1 MSVEINTIDDWGTLL
16 SEAENGSNIAQL
28 DVAMHYENGNN
39 FVSINTTE
47 AFKWTKIAYENGN
60 KSAIVRYA
68 DYLSTGENCNKNL
81 ELVIQLYEKG
91 IEFGFSEAAFNLG
104 IEYRNRQ
111 DFESAFKYYQTANE
125 LSAGSY
131 KFDIAKCYYYGI
143 GIEKDKNKALEI
155 LKNINFPESN
165 QYEVD
170 EANYM
175 LGLLYL
181 DGEIV
186 KKSLKNARRYLEL
199 ANADQDHRSAK
210 ELLMI
215 IGDSNDISR

>member
-1 MSVEINTIDDWGTLL
+1 M
-16 SEAENGSNIAQL
+16 
-28 DVAMHYENGNN
+28 
-39 FVSINTTE
+39 
-47 AFKWTKIAYENGN
+47 
-60 KSAIVRYA
+60 RYA

-81 ELVIQLYEKG
+81 ELAIQLYEKG
-91 IEFGFSEAAFNLG
+91 IELGFSEAAFNLG
-104 IEYRNRQ
+104 VEYRNKQ
-111 DFESAFKYYQTANE
+111 DFKRAFEYYQRANE
-125 LSAGSY
+125 MSASSY
-131 KFDIAKCYYYGI
+131 QFDIAKCYYYGI

-155 LKNINFPESN
+155 LKNINFPERN

-181 DGEIV
+181 DGEV
-186 KKSLKNARRYLEL
+186 VEKSLEDARRYLEL
-199 ANADQDHRSAK
+199 ANADQDHKSAK

>member
-1 MSVEINTIDDWGTLL
+1 MSSEINTIDDWSTLL
-16 SEAENGSNIAQL
+16 SEAKNGSNISQL

-39 FVSINTTE
+39 FVSINITE

-60 KSAIVRYA
+60 INAIVRYA

-81 ELVIQLYEKG
+81 DLAIQLYENG
-91 IEFGFSEAAFNLG
+91 IELGFSEAAFNLG
-104 IEYRNRQ
+104 VEYRNKQ
-111 DFESAFKYYQTANE
+111 DFKRAFEYYQRANE
-125 LSAGSY
+125 MSANSY
-131 KFDIAKCYYYGI
+131 HFDIAKCYYYGI

-155 LKNINFPESN
+155 LKNINFPKSN

-181 DGEIV
+181 DGEV
-186 KKSLKNARRYLEL
+186 VEKSLENARRYLEL